1 MNSWQATFDD
11 LGRPLA
17 QTTFVVLDLETS
29 GGSPKSGAG
38 ITEIGAVKI
47 RGGEV
52 LGKFQTFINP
62 GAPIPPFITVLT
74 GITDAMVIAAPKI
87 TEALPTLL
95 EFLGSATET
104 VFVAHNAPFDLGFLK
119 AAATNHGYP
128 WPKFPVLDTAKLA
141 RQVLSKDEVVN
152 CKLGT
157 LASFFNATTSPT
169 HRALDDALATVD
181 VLHGLIARLGNLGI
195 TTLEELQNYSA
206 RITPSQRAKKHLSA
220 NIPNAAGVYIFR
232 GPDGSALYVGTSRN
246 LRSRV
251 RSYFTAAE
259 TRRRMRDMIALTDRI
274 DVIICPTIIEAKV
287 RELRLIQSQK
297 PKFNRRSTKQESAV
311 WVKLTDENFPRLSA
325 VRGVKTL
332 SDDQGWFGPFNGI
345 ADAELA
351 IDAIHEVLP
360 IRQCKPKISMRS
372 IVSAS
377 PCALLDMGK
386 CGAPCI
392 GLQSLE
398 SYSTIT
404 TTAIKFLTI
413 DARAVITAHETR
425 MNELAL
431 AERFEEAAEVR
442 NRLSAFIRG
451 TARAQR
457 ISALTKVSQI
467 VTALKFAD
475 SNKWEF
481 VVIRH
486 GRLVGSALSAPGVS
500 LAQTIE
506 SLTLCAEVVVPEFSV
521 LPASTHEEIE
531 LLLNY
536 LESPGLRLV
545 EVVGQWKLPIFGSG
559 NARASMAD
567 VRKSYE
573 DDNRWLTATQF
584 DNN

>member
-29 GGSPKSGAG
+29 GGSPKAGAG

-52 LGKFQTFINP
+52 IGKFQTFINP
-62 GAPIPPFITVLT
+62 GTPIPPFITVLT

-87 TEALPTLL
+87 TEAFPTLL
-95 EFLGSATET
+95 EFLGSDSET

-119 AAATNHGYP
+119 AAAATHKYP
-128 WPKFPVLDTAKLA
+128 WPKYPVIDTAKLA
-141 RQVLSKDEVVN
+141 RQVLSKDEVIN

-157 LASFFNATTSPT
+157 LAKFFNATVSPT

-181 VLHGLIARLGNLGI
+181 VLHGLIGRLGNLGV
-195 TTLEELQNYSA
+195 TTLEELQNFSA
-206 RITPSQRAKKHLSA
+206 QITPAQRAKKHLSA
-220 NIPNAAGVYIFR
+220 NIPNSAGVYIFR
-232 GPDGSALYVGTSRN
+232 AIDGSALYVGTSRN

-251 RSYFTAAE
+251 RTYFTAAE

-274 DVIICPTIIEAKV
+274 DVIICPTIIEAQI
-287 RELRLIQSQK
+287 RELRLIQDQK
-297 PKFNRRSTKQESAV
+297 PRFNRRSTKQESAI
-311 WVKLTDENFPRLSA
+311 WVKFTDENFPRLSA
-325 VRGVKTL
+325 VRGSHTL
-332 SDDQGWFGPFNGI
+332 RDEDGWFGPFNGGNE
-345 ADAELA
+345 AELA
-351 IDAIHEVLP
+351 IEAIHEVLP
-360 IRQCKPKISMRS
+360 IRQCKPKITNRS
-372 IVSAS
+372 ITSAS

-392 GLQSLE
+392 GAQSVD
-398 SYSTIT
+398 SYFTIT
-404 TTAIKFLTI
+404 STANQYLSTDSSEVI
-413 DARAVITAHETR
+413 DRHESK

-457 ISALTKVSQI
+457 IRALTRVPEI
-467 VTALKFAD
+467 ITALKFAD
-475 SNKWEF
+475 SAKWEF
-481 VVIRH
+481 VIIRY
-486 GRLVGSALSAPGVS
+486 GRLVGSALSKTGVNIS
-500 LAQTIE
+500 QTIE
-506 SLTLCAEVVVPEFSV
+506 SLKLTSEVVIPNDAI
-521 LPASTHEEIE
+521 LPASSHEEVE

-536 LESPGLRLV
+536 LDSPGLRLV
-545 EVVGQWKLPIFGSG
+545 EVTGEWKLPIFGSG
-559 NARASMAD
+559 RARANLAD

-573 DDNRWLTATQF
+573 ADNRWLTATQF

>member
-29 GGSPKSGAG
+29 GGSPKAGAG

-62 GAPIPPFITVLT
+62 GTPIPPFITVLT
-74 GITDAMVIAAPKI
+74 GITDAMVMVAPKI
-87 TEALPTLL
+87 AEAFPTLL
-95 EFLGSATET
+95 EFLGSDADT

-119 AAATNHGYP
+119 AAAANLEYP

-141 RQVLSKDEVVN
+141 RQVLTKDDVIN

-157 LASFFNATTSPT
+157 LAKFFNATTSPT

-206 RITPSQRAKKHLSA
+206 QITPAQRAKKHLCA
-220 NIPNAAGVYIFR
+220 NIPNSAGVYIFR
-232 GPDGSALYVGTSRN
+232 ATDGSALYVGTSRN

-251 RSYFTAAE
+251 KSYFTAAE

-274 DVIICPTIIEAKV
+274 DVIVCPTIIEAKV
-287 RELRLIQSQK
+287 RELRLIQNQK

-311 WVKLTDENFPRLSA
+311 WVKLTDENFPRLSV
-325 VRGVKTL
+325 VRGAKTL
-332 SDDQGWFGPFNGI
+332 SDERGWFGPFHDL
-345 ADAELA
+345 AQAELA
-351 IDAIHEVLP
+351 IDAVHTVLP
-360 IRQCKPKISMRS
+360 IRQCKPKITIRS
-372 IVSAS
+372 TATAS

-392 GLQSLE
+392 GLQSLD

-404 TTAIKFLTI
+404 ARAIEFFKT
-413 DARAVITAHETR
+413 DARAVITTHESL
-425 MNELAL
+425 MSELAL

-442 NRLSAFIRG
+442 NRVSSFIRG

-457 ISALTKVSQI
+457 ISAVTSVTQI
-467 VTALKFAD
+467 VTALKFPD
-475 SNKWEF
+475 SSKWEF
-481 VVIRH
+481 VVIRY
-486 GRLVGSALSAPGVS
+486 GRLVGSALSAPGVP

-506 SLTLCAEVVVPEFSV
+506 SLTLSAEVVVPEESI

-531 LLLNY
+531 ILLNY

-545 EVVGQWKLPIFGSG
+545 EVTGEWKLPIFGS
-559 NARASMAD
+559 AKASASLANI
-567 VRKSYE
+567 RKSYE
-573 DDNRWLTATQF
+573 SDNRWLAATQF

>member
-29 GGSPKSGAG
+29 GGSPKAGAG

-62 GAPIPPFITVLT
+62 GTPIPPFITVLT
-74 GITDAMVIAAPKI
+74 GITDAMVMAAPKI
-87 TEALPTLL
+87 TEAFPTLL
-95 EFLGSATET
+95 EFLGSDADT

-119 AAATNHGYP
+119 AAATNLGYP

-141 RQVLSKDEVVN
+141 RQVLSRDEVIN

-157 LASFFNATTSPT
+157 LAKFFNATTSPN

-195 TTLEELQNYSA
+195 STLEELQNYSA
-206 RITPSQRAKKHLSA
+206 QITPAQRAKKHLSA
-220 NIPNAAGVYIFR
+220 NIPNSAGVYIFR
-232 GPDGSALYVGTSRN
+232 AIDGSALYVGTSRN

-251 RSYFTAAE
+251 KSYFTAAE

-287 RELRLIQSQK
+287 RELRVIQSQK
-297 PKFNRRSTKQESAV
+297 PKFNRRSTNQESAV
-311 WVKLTDENFPRLSA
+311 WVKLTDENFPRLST
-325 VRGVKTL
+325 VRGVKSLT
-332 SDDQGWFGPFNGI
+332 DEHGWFGPFNKL
-345 ADAELA
+345 AVAQLA
-351 IDAIHEVLP
+351 IDAVHDVLP
-360 IRQCKPKISMRS
+360 IRQCKPKITNRS
-372 IVSAS
+372 IQVAS

-392 GLQSLE
+392 GLQNSN
-398 SYSTIT
+398 SYDTIT
-404 TTAIKFLTI
+404 QTALEYLTA
-413 DARAVITAHETR
+413 DARVVITTHETR
-425 MNELAL
+425 MSELAL
-431 AERFEEAAEVR
+431 AERFEEAAEIR

-457 ISALTKVSQI
+457 ISALTKVTQI

-481 VVIRH
+481 IVIRH
-486 GRLVGSALSAPGVS
+486 GRLAGSALSTTGVS
-500 LAQTIE
+500 LTQTIE
-506 SLTLCAEVVVPEFSV
+506 SLTLSAEVVVPETSV

-545 EVVGQWKLPIFGSG
+545 EVDGEWKLPIFGSG
-559 NARASMAD
+559 KARALLAD
-567 VRKSYE
+567 TRKGH
-573 DDNRWLTATQF
+573 DDNNRWLAATQF

>member
-29 GGSPKSGAG
+29 GGSPKAGAG

-52 LGKFQTFINP
+52 IGKFQTFINP
-62 GAPIPPFITVLT
+62 GTPIPPFITVLT

-87 TEALPTLL
+87 TEAFPTLL
-95 EFLGSATET
+95 EFLGSDSET

-119 AAATNHGYP
+119 AAAATHKYP
-128 WPKFPVLDTAKLA
+128 WPKYPVIDTAKLA
-141 RQVLSKDEVVN
+141 RQVLSKDEVIN

-157 LASFFNATTSPT
+157 LAKFFNATVSPT

-181 VLHGLIARLGNLGI
+181 VLHGLIGRLGNLGV

-206 RITPSQRAKKHLSA
+206 QITPAQRAKKHLSA
-220 NIPNAAGVYIFR
+220 NIPNSAGVYIFR
-232 GPDGSALYVGTSRN
+232 AIDGSALYVGTSRN

-251 RSYFTAAE
+251 RTYFTAAE

-274 DVIICPTIIEAKV
+274 DVIICPTIIEAQI
-287 RELRLIQSQK
+287 RELRLIQDQK
-297 PKFNRRSTKQESAV
+297 PRFNRRSTKQESAI
-311 WVKLTDENFPRLSA
+311 WVKFTDENFPRLSA
-325 VRGVKTL
+325 VRGSHTL
-332 SDDQGWFGPFNGI
+332 RDEDGWFGPFNGGNE
-345 ADAELA
+345 AELA
-351 IDAIHEVLP
+351 IEAIHEVLP
-360 IRQCKPKISMRS
+360 IRQCKPKITNRS
-372 IVSAS
+372 ITSAS

-392 GLQSLE
+392 GAQSVD
-398 SYSTIT
+398 SYFTIT
-404 TTAIKFLTI
+404 STANQYLSTDSSEVI
-413 DARAVITAHETR
+413 DRHESK

-431 AERFEEAAEVR
+431 VERFEEAAEVR

-457 ISALTKVSQI
+457 IRALTRVPEI
-467 VTALKFAD
+467 ITALKFAD
-475 SNKWEF
+475 SAKWEF
-481 VVIRH
+481 VIIRY
-486 GRLVGSALSAPGVS
+486 GRLVGSALSKTGVNIS
-500 LAQTIE
+500 QTIE
-506 SLTLCAEVVVPEFSV
+506 SLKLTSEVVIPNDAI
-521 LPASTHEEIE
+521 LPASSHEEVE

-536 LESPGLRLV
+536 LDSPGLRLV
-545 EVVGQWKLPIFGSG
+545 EVTGEWKLPIFGSG
-559 NARASMAD
+559 RARANLAD

-573 DDNRWLTATQF
+573 ADNRWLTATQF

>member
-29 GGSPKSGAG
+29 GGSPKAGAG

-52 LGKFQTFINP
+52 IGKFQTFINP
-62 GAPIPPFITVLT
+62 GTPIPPFITVLT

-87 TEALPTLL
+87 TEAFPTLL
-95 EFLGSATET
+95 EFLGSDSET

-119 AAATNHGYP
+119 AAAATHKYP
-128 WPKFPVLDTAKLA
+128 WPKYPVIDTAKLA
-141 RQVLSKDEVVN
+141 RQVLSKDEVIN

-157 LASFFNATTSPT
+157 LAKFFNATVSPT

-181 VLHGLIARLGNLGI
+181 VLHGLIGRLGNLGV

-206 RITPSQRAKKHLSA
+206 QITPAQRAKKHLSA
-220 NIPNAAGVYIFR
+220 NIPNSAGVYIFR
-232 GPDGSALYVGTSRN
+232 AIDGSALYVGTSRN

-251 RSYFTAAE
+251 RTYFTAAE

-274 DVIICPTIIEAKV
+274 DVIICPTIIEAQI
-287 RELRLIQSQK
+287 RELRLIQDQK
-297 PKFNRRSTKQESAV
+297 PRFNRRSTKQESAI
-311 WVKLTDENFPRLSA
+311 WVKFTDENFPRLSA
-325 VRGVKTL
+325 VRGSHTL
-332 SDDQGWFGPFNGI
+332 RDEDGWFGPFNGGNE
-345 ADAELA
+345 AELA
-351 IDAIHEVLP
+351 IEAIHEVLP
-360 IRQCKPKISMRS
+360 IRQCKPKITNRS
-372 IVSAS
+372 ITSAS

-392 GLQSLE
+392 GAQSVD
-398 SYSTIT
+398 SYFTIT
-404 TTAIKFLTI
+404 STANQYLSTDSSEVI
-413 DARAVITAHETR
+413 DRHESK

-457 ISALTKVSQI
+457 IRALTRVPEI
-467 VTALKFAD
+467 ITALKFAD
-475 SNKWEF
+475 SAKWEF
-481 VVIRH
+481 VIIRY
-486 GRLVGSALSAPGVS
+486 GRLVGSALSKTGVNIS
-500 LAQTIE
+500 QTIE
-506 SLTLCAEVVVPEFSV
+506 SLKLTSEVVIPNDAI
-521 LPASTHEEIE
+521 LPASSHEEVE

-536 LESPGLRLV
+536 LDSPGLRLV
-545 EVVGQWKLPIFGSG
+545 EVTGEWKLPIFGSG
-559 NARASMAD
+559 RARANLAD

-573 DDNRWLTATQF
+573 ADNRWLTATQF

>member
-1 MNSWQATFDD
+1 MNSWQATFED

-29 GGSPKSGAG
+29 GGSPKAGAG

-47 RGGEV
+47 RGGEII
-52 LGKFQTFINP
+52 GTFQTFTNP

-87 TEALPTLL
+87 PEAFPTLL
-95 EFLGSATET
+95 EFLGSDADT

-119 AAATNHGYP
+119 AAAATHNYL
-128 WPKFPVLDTAKLA
+128 WPKFPVLDTARLA

-157 LASFFNATTSPT
+157 LAKFFNATTPPT

-181 VLHGLIARLGNLGI
+181 VLHGLIARLGNIGI

-206 RITPSQRAKKHLSA
+206 QITPAQRAKKHLAA

-232 GPDGSALYVGTSRN
+232 GADGAALYVGTSRN

-251 RSYFTAAE
+251 KSYFTAAE
-259 TRRRMRDMIALTDRI
+259 NRRRMRDMIALTDRI
-274 DVIICPTIIEAKV
+274 DVIVCPTIMEAKV
-287 RELRLIQSQK
+287 RELRLIQGQK
-297 PKFNRRSTKQESAV
+297 PRFNRRSTKQESAV
-311 WVKLTDENFPRLSA
+311 WVKLTDENFPRLSV

-332 SDDQGWFGPFNGI
+332 NDEQGWFGPFNGLS
-345 ADAELA
+345 DAELA
-351 IDAIHEVLP
+351 IDAVHEVLP
-360 IRQCKPKISMRS
+360 IRQCKPKISNRT
-372 IVSAS
+372 IALAS

-392 GLQSLE
+392 GLQSVD
-398 SYSTIT
+398 SYFTLT
-404 TTAIKFLTI
+404 TTAITYFTT
-413 DARAVITAHETR
+413 DARPVIATHQNR
-425 MNELAL
+425 MKELAL
-431 AERFEEAAEVR
+431 DERFEEAAEVR
-442 NRLSAFIRG
+442 NRLSSFIRG
-451 TARAQR
+451 SARAQR
-457 ISALTKVSQI
+457 ISALTRVPQI
-467 VTALKFAD
+467 VTALKFPD

-481 VVIRH
+481 TVIRY
-486 GRLVGSALSAPGVS
+486 GRLVGSALSSTGVS

-506 SLTLCAEVVVPEFSV
+506 SLTLSSEVVIPLDSI

-536 LESPGLRLV
+536 LETPGLRLV
-545 EVVGQWKLPIFGSG
+545 EVIGEWKLPIFGSA
-559 NARASMAD
+559 NARSVLAD
-567 VRKSYE
+567 TRKSY
-573 DDNRWLTATQF
+573 DADNRWLAATQF
-584 DNN
+584 DSN

>member
-29 GGSPKSGAG
+29 GGSPKLGAG

-52 LGKFQTFINP
+52 LGTFQTFINP
-62 GAPIPPFITVLT
+62 GTPIPPFITVLT

-87 TEALPTLL
+87 TETFPTLL
-95 EFLGSATET
+95 EFLGSDAET

-119 AAATNHGYP
+119 AAATTHGYL

-141 RQVLSKDEVVN
+141 RQVLAKDEVLN

-157 LASFFNATTSPT
+157 LAKFFSATTSPT

-206 RITPSQRAKKHLSA
+206 QITPAQRAKKHLSA
-220 NIPNAAGVYIFR
+220 NIPNSAGVYIFR
-232 GPDGSALYVGTSRN
+232 ATDGSALYVGTSRN

-274 DVIICPTIIEAKV
+274 DVIVCPTIIEAKV

-325 VRGVKTL
+325 VRGAKTL
-332 SDDQGWFGPFNGI
+332 SDERGWFGPFHDL
-345 ADAELA
+345 AQAELA
-351 IDAIHEVLP
+351 IDAVHTVLP
-360 IRQCKPKISMRS
+360 IRQCKPKISNRS
-372 IVSAS
+372 IATAS

-392 GLQSLE
+392 GLQSLD
-398 SYSTIT
+398 SYSAITARAIEFFNSDARTVIT
-404 TTAIKFLTI
+404 THENLMSEH
-413 DARAVITAHETR
+413 AV
-425 MNELAL
+425 

-442 NRLSAFIRG
+442 NRLSSYIRG

-457 ISALTKVSQI
+457 ITAITRVSQI
-467 VTALKFAD
+467 VTALKFLD

-481 VVIRH
+481 VVIRY
-486 GRLVGSALSAPGVS
+486 GRLVASALSAPGVA

-506 SLTLCAEVVVPEFSV
+506 SLTLSAEVVVPEESV

-531 LLLNY
+531 ILLNY

-545 EVVGQWKLPIFGSG
+545 EVIGEWKLPIYGSA
-559 NARASMAD
+559 NARASLAD
-567 VRKSYE
+567 LRKSYE
-573 DDNRWLTATQF
+573 SDNRWLAATQF
-584 DNN
+584 DSN

>member
-29 GGSPKSGAG
+29 GGSPKTGAG

-52 LGKFQTFINP
+52 IGTFQTFINP
-62 GAPIPPFITVLT
+62 GTPIPPFITVLT

-87 TEALPTLL
+87 TEAFPTLL
-95 EFLGSATET
+95 EFLGSDAET

-119 AAATNHGYP
+119 AAAANHNYP
-128 WPKFPVLDTAKLA
+128 WPKFPILDTARLA
-141 RQVLSKDEVVN
+141 RQVLSKDEVLN

-157 LASFFNATTSPT
+157 LAKFFNATTSPT

-181 VLHGLIARLGNLGI
+181 VLHGMIARLGNLGI

-206 RITPSQRAKKHLSA
+206 QVTPAQRAKKQLAA
-220 NIPNAAGVYIFR
+220 NIPSAVGVYIFR
-232 GPDGSALYVGTSRN
+232 ASDGTALYVGTSRN

-251 RSYFTAAE
+251 RSYFTASE
-259 TRRRMRDMIALTDRI
+259 TRRRVRDMIALTDRI
-274 DVIICPTIIEAKV
+274 DVIVCPTIIEAKV

-297 PKFNRRSTKQESAV
+297 PKFNRRSTKQESAI
-311 WVKLTDENFPRLSA
+311 WVKLTNENFPRLSA

-332 SDDQGWFGPFNGI
+332 NDEQGWFGPFHGLAN
-345 ADAELA
+345 AELA
-351 IDAIHEVLP
+351 IEAVHEVLP
-360 IRQCKPKISMRS
+360 IRQCKPKISNRS
-372 IVSAS
+372 IGTAS

-392 GLQSLE
+392 GLQTVD
-398 SYSTIT
+398 SYFTLT
-404 TTAIKFLTI
+404 TTAIQYFTT
-413 DARAVITAHETR
+413 DARPVIAVHEKR
-425 MNELAL
+425 MQELAL
-431 AERFEEAAEVR
+431 SERFEEAAEVR
-442 NRLSAFIRG
+442 NRMSAFIRG

-457 ISALTKVSQI
+457 ISALTRVPQI
-467 VTALKFAD
+467 VTAIKFSD

-481 VVIRH
+481 VAIRY
-486 GRLVGSALSAPGVS
+486 GRLAGSALSNPGVS

-506 SLTLCAEVVVPEFSV
+506 SLTLSAEVVTPAESV
-521 LPASTHEEIE
+521 LPASTHEEVE

-545 EVVGQWKLPIFGSG
+545 EVIGEWHLPIFGSG
-559 NARASMAD
+559 KSRATLAD
-567 VRKSYE
+567 VRRSYE
-573 DDNRWLTATQF
+573 LDNSWLTATQF
-584 DNN
+584 DNS

>member
-29 GGSPKSGAG
+29 GGSPKVGAG

-52 LGKFQTFINP
+52 IGKFQTFINP
-62 GAPIPPFITVLT
+62 GTPIPPFITVLT

-87 TEALPTLL
+87 TEVLPALL
-95 EFLGSATET
+95 EFLGSDSET

-119 AAATNHGYP
+119 AAAATHKYP
-128 WPKFPVLDTAKLA
+128 WPKFPVIDTAKLA
-141 RQVLSKDEVVN
+141 RQVLSKDEVIN

-157 LASFFNATTSPT
+157 LAKFFNATVPPT

-181 VLHGLIARLGNLGI
+181 VLHGLIGRLGNLGV
-195 TTLEELQNYSA
+195 TTLEELQNFSA
-206 RITPSQRAKKHLSA
+206 QITPAQRAKKHLSA
-220 NIPNAAGVYIFR
+220 NIPNSAGVYIFR
-232 GPDGSALYVGTSRN
+232 AIDGSALYVGTSRN

-251 RSYFTAAE
+251 RTYFTAAE

-274 DVIICPTIIEAKV
+274 DVIICPTIIEAQI
-287 RELRLIQSQK
+287 RELRLIQDQK
-297 PKFNRRSTKQESAV
+297 PRFNRRSTKQESAI
-311 WVKLTDENFPRLSA
+311 WVKFTDENFPRLSA
-325 VRGVKTL
+325 VRGSNTL
-332 SDDQGWFGPFNGI
+332 RDEDGWFGPFNGGN
-345 ADAELA
+345 DAELA
-351 IDAIHEVLP
+351 IEAIHEVLP
-360 IRQCKPKISMRS
+360 IRQCKPKITSRS
-372 IVSAS
+372 IASAS
-377 PCALLDMGK
+377 PCALLDMDK

-392 GLQSLE
+392 GAQSVD
-398 SYSTIT
+398 SYFTIT
-404 TTAIKFLTI
+404 STANQYLSADSREVI
-413 DARAVITAHETR
+413 DKHESK

-457 ISALTKVSQI
+457 IRALTRVPEI
-467 VTALKFAD
+467 ITALKFAD
-475 SNKWEF
+475 SAKWEF
-481 VVIRH
+481 VTIRY
-486 GRLVGSALSAPGVS
+486 GRLAGSALSKPEVNIS
-500 LAQTIE
+500 QTIE
-506 SLTLCAEVVVPEFSV
+506 SLKLTSEVVIPSDAI
-521 LPASTHEEIE
+521 LPASSHEEVE

-536 LESPGLRLV
+536 LDSPGLRLV
-545 EVVGQWKLPIFGSG
+545 EVTGEWKLPIFGSG
-559 NARASMAD
+559 RARANLAD

-573 DDNRWLTATQF
+573 ADNRWLTATQF

>member
-1 MNSWQATFDD
+1 MNSWQATFED

-17 QTTFVVLDLETS
+17 QTTFVVIDLETS
-29 GGSPKSGAG
+29 GGSPKLGAG

-52 LGKFQTFINP
+52 LGTFQTFINP
-62 GAPIPPFITVLT
+62 GTAIPPFITVLT
-74 GITDAMVIAAPKI
+74 GITDAMVFAAPKI
-87 TEALPTLL
+87 TEAFPTLL
-95 EFLGSATET
+95 EFLGSDAET

-119 AAATNHGYP
+119 AAAAAHNYP

-141 RQVLSKDEVVN
+141 RQVLRKDEVLN

-157 LASFFNATTSPT
+157 LAKFFNATTSPT

-195 TTLEELQNYSA
+195 STLEELQNYSA
-206 RITPSQRAKKHLSA
+206 QVTPAQQAKKHLAA
-220 NIPNAAGVYIFR
+220 NIPNSAGVYIFR
-232 GPDGSALYVGTSRN
+232 GSDGSALYVGTSRN

-251 RSYFTAAE
+251 KSYFTAAE

-274 DVIICPTIIEAKV
+274 DVIVCPTIIEAKV

-297 PKFNRRSTKQESAV
+297 PKFNRKSTKQESAV

-332 SDDQGWFGPFNGI
+332 NDDHGWFGPFNGLV
-345 ADAELA
+345 DAEQA

-360 IRQCKPKISMRS
+360 IRQCKPKISNRS
-372 IVSAS
+372 ISLAS

-392 GLQSLE
+392 GLQSSD
-398 SYSTIT
+398 SYFTLT
-404 TTAIKFLTI
+404 TTAIQYLTT
-413 DARAVITAHETR
+413 DARPVIATHQKR

-442 NRLSAFIRG
+442 NRLSSFIRG

-457 ISALTKVSQI
+457 ISALTRVPQI
-467 VTALKFAD
+467 VTALKFTD

-481 VVIRH
+481 LVIRY
-486 GRLVGSALSAPGVS
+486 GRLVGSALSVTGIS

-506 SLTLCAEVVVPEFSV
+506 SLTLSSEVVTPADSV
-521 LPASTHEEIE
+521 LPASTYEEVE

-536 LESPGLRLV
+536 LDTPGLRLV
-545 EVVGQWKLPIFGSG
+545 EVIGEWKLPIFGSA
-559 NARASMAD
+559 NARSALAD
-567 VRKSYE
+567 TRKSY
-573 DDNRWLTATQF
+573 DADNRWLAATQF

>member
-1 MNSWQATFDD
+1 MNSWQATFED

-62 GAPIPPFITVLT
+62 GTPIPPFITVLT

-119 AAATNHGYP
+119 AAAANHGYP

-141 RQVLSKDEVVN
+141 RQVLTKDEVLN

-157 LASFFNATTSPT
+157 LARFFSATTSPT

-181 VLHGLIARLGNLGI
+181 VLHGLIARLGNLNI
-195 TTLEELQNYSA
+195 TTLEELQNYSSQV
-206 RITPSQRAKKHLSA
+206 TPAQRAKKHLSA

-232 GPDGSALYVGTSRN
+232 ATDGSALYVGTSRN

-311 WVKLTDENFPRLSA
+311 WVKLTDENFPRLCA

-332 SDDQGWFGPFNGI
+332 SDEQGWFGPFNGI

-351 IDAIHEVLP
+351 IDAVHEVLP
-360 IRQCKPKISMRS
+360 IRQCKPKISNRS

-377 PCALLDMGK
+377 PCALLEMGK

-392 GLQSLE
+392 GLQSFD
-398 SYSTIT
+398 SYLAIT
-404 TTAIKFLTI
+404 TTAIDFLKA
-413 DARAVITAHETR
+413 DARTVVATHESR

-442 NRLSAFIRG
+442 NRLSSFIRG
-451 TARAQR
+451 TSRAQR
-457 ISALTKVSQI
+457 ISAITKVPQV
-467 VTALKFAD
+467 VTALKLAD

-481 VVIRH
+481 VVIRF
-486 GRLVGSALSAPGVS
+486 GRLVGSALSTLGVS

-506 SLTLCAEVVVPEFSV
+506 SLTLSAEVVVPENSV

-545 EVVGQWKLPIFGSG
+545 EVVGEWKLPIFGSG
-559 NARASMAD
+559 NARASLAD

-573 DDNRWLTATQF
+573 ADNLWLTATQF

>member
-29 GGSPKSGAG
+29 GGSPKAGAG

-52 LGKFQTFINP
+52 IGKFQTFINP
-62 GAPIPPFITVLT
+62 GTPIPPFITVLT

-87 TEALPTLL
+87 TEAFPTLL
-95 EFLGSATET
+95 EFLGSDSET
-104 VFVAHNAPFDLGFLK
+104 VFVAHNAPFDLGFLRA
-119 AAATNHGYP
+119 AAATHKYP
-128 WPKFPVLDTAKLA
+128 WPKYPVIDTAKLA
-141 RQVLSKDEVVN
+141 RQVLSKDEVIN

-157 LASFFNATTSPT
+157 LAKFFNATVSPT

-181 VLHGLIARLGNLGI
+181 VLHGLIGRLGNLGV
-195 TTLEELQNYSA
+195 TTLEELQNFSA
-206 RITPSQRAKKHLSA
+206 QITPAQRAKKHLSA
-220 NIPNAAGVYIFR
+220 NIPNSAGVYIFR
-232 GPDGSALYVGTSRN
+232 AIDGSALYVGTSRN

-251 RSYFTAAE
+251 RTYFTAAE

-274 DVIICPTIIEAKV
+274 DVIICPTIIEAQI
-287 RELRLIQSQK
+287 RELRLIQDQK
-297 PKFNRRSTKQESAV
+297 PRFNRRSTKQESAI
-311 WVKLTDENFPRLSA
+311 WVKFTDENFPRLSA
-325 VRGVKTL
+325 VRGSHTL
-332 SDDQGWFGPFNGI
+332 RDEDGWFGPFNGGNE
-345 ADAELA
+345 AELA
-351 IDAIHEVLP
+351 IEAIHEVLP
-360 IRQCKPKISMRS
+360 IRQCKPKITNRS
-372 IVSAS
+372 ITSAS

-392 GLQSLE
+392 GAQSVD
-398 SYSTIT
+398 SYFTIT
-404 TTAIKFLTI
+404 STANQYLSTDSSEVI
-413 DARAVITAHETR
+413 DRHESK

-457 ISALTKVSQI
+457 IRALTRVPEI
-467 VTALKFAD
+467 ITALKFAD
-475 SNKWEF
+475 SAKWEF
-481 VVIRH
+481 VIIRY
-486 GRLVGSALSAPGVS
+486 GRLVGSALSKTGINIS
-500 LAQTIE
+500 QTIE
-506 SLTLCAEVVVPEFSV
+506 SLKLTSEVVIPNDAI
-521 LPASTHEEIE
+521 LPASSHEEVE

-536 LESPGLRLV
+536 LDSPGLRLV
-545 EVVGQWKLPIFGSG
+545 EVTGEWKLPIFGSG
-559 NARASMAD
+559 RARANLAD

-573 DDNRWLTATQF
+573 ADNRWLTATQF

>member
-29 GGSPKSGAG
+29 GGSPKAGAG

-52 LGKFQTFINP
+52 IGKFQTFINP
-62 GAPIPPFITVLT
+62 GTPIPPFITVLT

-87 TEALPTLL
+87 TEAFPTLL
-95 EFLGSATET
+95 EFLGSDSET

-119 AAATNHGYP
+119 AAAATHKYP
-128 WPKFPVLDTAKLA
+128 WPKYPVIDTAKLA
-141 RQVLSKDEVVN
+141 RQILSKDEVIN

-157 LASFFNATTSPT
+157 LAKFFNATVSPT

-181 VLHGLIARLGNLGI
+181 VLHGLIGRLGNLGV
-195 TTLEELQNYSA
+195 TTLEELQNFSA
-206 RITPSQRAKKHLSA
+206 QITPAQRAKKHLSA
-220 NIPNAAGVYIFR
+220 NIPNSAGVYIFR
-232 GPDGSALYVGTSRN
+232 AIDGSALYVGTSRN

-251 RSYFTAAE
+251 RTYFTAAE

-274 DVIICPTIIEAKV
+274 DVIICPTIIEAQI
-287 RELRLIQSQK
+287 RELRLIQDQK
-297 PKFNRRSTKQESAV
+297 PRFNRRSTKQESAI
-311 WVKLTDENFPRLSA
+311 WVKFTDENFPRLSA
-325 VRGVKTL
+325 VRGSHTL
-332 SDDQGWFGPFNGI
+332 RDEDGWFGPFNGGNE
-345 ADAELA
+345 AELA
-351 IDAIHEVLP
+351 IEAIHEVLP
-360 IRQCKPKISMRS
+360 IRQCKPKITNRS
-372 IVSAS
+372 ITSAS

-392 GLQSLE
+392 GAQSVD
-398 SYSTIT
+398 SYFTIT
-404 TTAIKFLTI
+404 STANQYLSTDSSEVI
-413 DARAVITAHETR
+413 DRHESK

-457 ISALTKVSQI
+457 IRALTRVPEI
-467 VTALKFAD
+467 ITALKFAD
-475 SNKWEF
+475 SAKWEF
-481 VVIRH
+481 VIIRY
-486 GRLVGSALSAPGVS
+486 GRLVGSALSKTGVNIS
-500 LAQTIE
+500 QTIE
-506 SLTLCAEVVVPEFSV
+506 SLKLTSEVVIPNDAI
-521 LPASTHEEIE
+521 LPASSHEEVE

-536 LESPGLRLV
+536 LDSPGLRLV
-545 EVVGQWKLPIFGSG
+545 EVTGEWKLPIFGSG
-559 NARASMAD
+559 RARANLAD

-573 DDNRWLTATQF
+573 ADNRWLTATQF

>member
-29 GGSPKSGAG
+29 GGSPKAGAG

-52 LGKFQTFINP
+52 IGKFQTFINP
-62 GAPIPPFITVLT
+62 GTPIPPFITVLT

-87 TEALPTLL
+87 TEAFPTLL
-95 EFLGSATET
+95 EFLGSDSET

-119 AAATNHGYP
+119 AAAATHKYP
-128 WPKFPVLDTAKLA
+128 WPKYPVIDTAKLA
-141 RQVLSKDEVVN
+141 RQVLSKDEVIN

-157 LASFFNATTSPT
+157 LAKFFNATVSPT

-181 VLHGLIARLGNLGI
+181 VLHGLIGRLGNLGV
-195 TTLEELQNYSA
+195 TTLEELQNFSA
-206 RITPSQRAKKHLSA
+206 QITPAQRAKKHLSA
-220 NIPNAAGVYIFR
+220 NIPNSAGVYIFR
-232 GPDGSALYVGTSRN
+232 AIDGSALYVGTSRN

-251 RSYFTAAE
+251 RTYFTAAE

-274 DVIICPTIIEAKV
+274 DVIICPTIIEAQI
-287 RELRLIQSQK
+287 RELRLIQDQK
-297 PKFNRRSTKQESAV
+297 PRFNRRSTKQESAI
-311 WVKLTDENFPRLSA
+311 WVKFTDENFPRLSA
-325 VRGVKTL
+325 VRGSHTL
-332 SDDQGWFGPFNGI
+332 RDEDGWFGPFNGGNE
-345 ADAELA
+345 AELA
-351 IDAIHEVLP
+351 IEAIHEVLP
-360 IRQCKPKISMRS
+360 IRQCKPKITNRS
-372 IVSAS
+372 ITSAS

-392 GLQSLE
+392 GAQSVD
-398 SYSTIT
+398 SYFTIT
-404 TTAIKFLTI
+404 STANQYLSTDSSEVI
-413 DARAVITAHETR
+413 DRHESK

-431 AERFEEAAEVR
+431 VERFEEAAEVR

-457 ISALTKVSQI
+457 IRALTRVPEI
-467 VTALKFAD
+467 ITALKFAD
-475 SNKWEF
+475 SAKWEF
-481 VVIRH
+481 VIIRY
-486 GRLVGSALSAPGVS
+486 GRLVGSALSKTGINIS
-500 LAQTIE
+500 QTIE
-506 SLTLCAEVVVPEFSV
+506 SLKLTSEVVIPNDAI
-521 LPASTHEEIE
+521 LPASSHEEVE

-536 LESPGLRLV
+536 LDSPGLRLV
-545 EVVGQWKLPIFGSG
+545 EVTGEWKLPIFGSG
-559 NARASMAD
+559 RARANLAD

-573 DDNRWLTATQF
+573 ADNRWLTATQF

>member
-29 GGSPKSGAG
+29 GGSPKAGAG

-52 LGKFQTFINP
+52 IGKFQTFINP
-62 GAPIPPFITVLT
+62 GTPIPPFITVLT

-87 TEALPTLL
+87 TEAFPTLL
-95 EFLGSATET
+95 EFLGSDSET
-104 VFVAHNAPFDLGFLK
+104 VFVAHNAPFDLGFLRA
-119 AAATNHGYP
+119 AAATHKYP
-128 WPKFPVLDTAKLA
+128 WPKYPVIDTAKLA
-141 RQVLSKDEVVN
+141 RQVLSKDEVIN

-157 LASFFNATTSPT
+157 LAKFFNATVSPT

-181 VLHGLIARLGNLGI
+181 VLHGLIGRLGNLGV

-206 RITPSQRAKKHLSA
+206 QITPAQRAKKHLSA
-220 NIPNAAGVYIFR
+220 NIPNSAGVYIFR
-232 GPDGSALYVGTSRN
+232 AIDGSALYVGTSRN

-251 RSYFTAAE
+251 RTYFTAAE

-274 DVIICPTIIEAKV
+274 DVIICPTIIEAQI
-287 RELRLIQSQK
+287 RELRLIQDQK
-297 PKFNRRSTKQESAV
+297 PRFNRRSTKQESAI
-311 WVKLTDENFPRLSA
+311 WVKFTDENFPRLSA
-325 VRGVKTL
+325 VRGSHTL
-332 SDDQGWFGPFNGI
+332 RDEDGWFGPFNGGNE
-345 ADAELA
+345 AELA
-351 IDAIHEVLP
+351 IEAIHEVLP
-360 IRQCKPKISMRS
+360 IRQCKPKITNRS
-372 IVSAS
+372 ITSAS

-392 GLQSLE
+392 GAQSVD
-398 SYSTIT
+398 SYFTIT
-404 TTAIKFLTI
+404 STANQYLSTDSSEVI
-413 DARAVITAHETR
+413 DRHESK

-457 ISALTKVSQI
+457 IRALTRVPEI
-467 VTALKFAD
+467 ITALKFAD
-475 SNKWEF
+475 SAKWEF
-481 VVIRH
+481 VIIRY
-486 GRLVGSALSAPGVS
+486 GRLVGSALSKTGINIS
-500 LAQTIE
+500 QTIE
-506 SLTLCAEVVVPEFSV
+506 SLKLTSEVVIPNDAI
-521 LPASTHEEIE
+521 LPASSHEEVE

-536 LESPGLRLV
+536 LDSPGLRLV
-545 EVVGQWKLPIFGSG
+545 EVTGEWKLPIFGSG
-559 NARASMAD
+559 RARANLAD

-573 DDNRWLTATQF
+573 ADNRWLTATQF

>member
-29 GGSPKSGAG
+29 GGSPKAGAG

-52 LGKFQTFINP
+52 IGKFQTFINP
-62 GAPIPPFITVLT
+62 GTPIPPFITVLT

-87 TEALPTLL
+87 TEAFPTLL
-95 EFLGSATET
+95 EFLGSDSET

-119 AAATNHGYP
+119 AAAATHKYP
-128 WPKFPVLDTAKLA
+128 WPKYPVIDTAKLA
-141 RQVLSKDEVVN
+141 RQILSKDEVIN

-157 LASFFNATTSPT
+157 LAKFFNATVSPT

-181 VLHGLIARLGNLGI
+181 VLHGLIGRLGNLGV

-206 RITPSQRAKKHLSA
+206 QITPAQRAKKHLSA
-220 NIPNAAGVYIFR
+220 NIPNSAGVYIFR
-232 GPDGSALYVGTSRN
+232 AIDGSALYVGTSRN

-251 RSYFTAAE
+251 RTYFTAAE

-274 DVIICPTIIEAKV
+274 DVIICPTIIEAQI
-287 RELRLIQSQK
+287 RELRLIQDQK
-297 PKFNRRSTKQESAV
+297 PRFNRRSTKQESAI
-311 WVKLTDENFPRLSA
+311 WVKFTDENFPRLSA
-325 VRGVKTL
+325 VRGSHTL
-332 SDDQGWFGPFNGI
+332 RDEDGWFGPFNGGNE
-345 ADAELA
+345 AELA
-351 IDAIHEVLP
+351 IEAIHEVLP
-360 IRQCKPKISMRS
+360 IRQCKPKITNRS
-372 IVSAS
+372 ITSAS

-392 GLQSLE
+392 GAQSVD
-398 SYSTIT
+398 SYFTIT
-404 TTAIKFLTI
+404 STANQYLSTDSSEVI
-413 DARAVITAHETR
+413 DRHESK

-457 ISALTKVSQI
+457 IRALTRVPEI
-467 VTALKFAD
+467 ITALKFAD
-475 SNKWEF
+475 SAKWEF
-481 VVIRH
+481 VIIRY
-486 GRLVGSALSAPGVS
+486 GRLVGSALSKTGVNIS
-500 LAQTIE
+500 QTIE
-506 SLTLCAEVVVPEFSV
+506 SLKLTSEVVIPNDAI
-521 LPASTHEEIE
+521 LPASSHEEVE

-536 LESPGLRLV
+536 LDSPGLRLV
-545 EVVGQWKLPIFGSG
+545 EVTGEWKLPIFGSG
-559 NARASMAD
+559 RARANLAD

-573 DDNRWLTATQF
+573 ADNRWLTATQF

>member
-1 MNSWQATFDD
+1 MNPWQANFDD

-29 GGSPKSGAG
+29 GGSPKTGAG

-47 RGGEV
+47 RGGEIV
-52 LGKFQTFINP
+52 GTFQSFINP
-62 GAPIPPFITVLT
+62 GTPIPPFITVLT

-87 TEALPTLL
+87 TEAFPTLL
-95 EFLGSATET
+95 EFLGSDAET

-119 AAATNHGYP
+119 AAAANHNYP
-128 WPKFPVLDTAKLA
+128 WPKFPVLDTARLA
-141 RQVLSKDEVVN
+141 RQVLSKDEVLN

-157 LASFFNATTSPT
+157 LAKFFNATTSPT

-195 TTLEELQNYSA
+195 TTLEELQNYTSQV
-206 RITPSQRAKKHLSA
+206 TPAQRAKKQLAA
-220 NIPNAAGVYIFR
+220 NIPNAVGVYIFR
-232 GPDGSALYVGTSRN
+232 GSDGSALYVGTSRN

-251 RSYFTAAE
+251 RTYFTASE

-274 DVIICPTIIEAKV
+274 DVVVCPTIIEAKV

-297 PKFNRRSTKQESAV
+297 PKFNRRSTKQESAF
-311 WVKLTDENFPRLSA
+311 WVKLTAENFPRLSA

-332 SDDQGWFGPFNGI
+332 SDEQGWFGPYHGLAN
-345 ADAELA
+345 AELA
-351 IDAIHEVLP
+351 IEAVHEVLP
-360 IRQCKPKISMRS
+360 IRQCKPKISNRS
-372 IVSAS
+372 IATAS

-392 GLQSLE
+392 GLQSVD
-398 SYSTIT
+398 SYFTIT
-404 TTAIKFLTI
+404 TSAIQYFTT
-413 DARAVITAHETR
+413 DARPVIAAHEGR

-431 AERFEEAAEVR
+431 SERFEEAAEVR
-442 NRLSAFIRG
+442 NRMSAFIRG

-457 ISALTKVSQI
+457 ISAIVRVPQI
-467 VTALKFAD
+467 VTALKFPD

-481 VVIRH
+481 VAIRY
-486 GRLVGSALSAPGVS
+486 GRLAGSALSTVGVS

-506 SLTLCAEVVVPEFSV
+506 SLTLSAEVVVPEDSI

-531 LLLNY
+531 ILLNY
-536 LESPGLRLV
+536 LECPGLRLV
-545 EVVGQWKLPIFGSG
+545 EVIGEWHLPIFGSG
-559 NARASMAD
+559 NARATLAD
-567 VRKSYE
+567 VRKNYE
-573 DDNRWLTATQF
+573 LDNSWLTATQF
-584 DNN
+584 DNS

>member
-29 GGSPKSGAG
+29 GGSPKLGAG

-52 LGKFQTFINP
+52 LGTFQTFINP
-62 GAPIPPFITVLT
+62 GTPIPPFITVLT

-87 TEALPTLL
+87 AEAFPTLL
-95 EFLGSATET
+95 EFLGSESET

-119 AAATNHGYP
+119 AAALAHGYP

-141 RQVLSKDEVVN
+141 RQVLTKDEVLN

-157 LASFFNATTSPT
+157 LAKFFSATTSPT
-169 HRALDDALATVD
+169 HRALDDAAATVD
-181 VLHGLIARLGNLGI
+181 VLHGLISRLGNLGI

-206 RITPSQRAKKHLSA
+206 QITPAQRAKKHLSA
-220 NIPNAAGVYIFR
+220 NIPNSAGVYIFR
-232 GPDGSALYVGTSRN
+232 ASDGSALYVGTSRN

-274 DVIICPTIIEAKV
+274 DVVVCPTIIEAKV

-311 WVKLTDENFPRLSA
+311 WVKLTDENFPRLMA
-325 VRGVKTL
+325 VRGAKTL
-332 SDDQGWFGPFNGI
+332 SDERGWFGPFHDL
-345 ADAELA
+345 AQAVLA
-351 IDAIHEVLP
+351 IDAVHTVLP
-360 IRQCKPKISMRS
+360 IRQCKPKITNRS
-372 IVSAS
+372 ITTAS
-377 PCALLDMGK
+377 SCALLDMGK

-392 GLQSLE
+392 GLQDSK
-398 SYSTIT
+398 SYLTIT
-404 TTAIKFLTI
+404 TKALEFFAA
-413 DARAVITAHETR
+413 DASTVITTHENL
-425 MNELAL
+425 MSQLAY
-431 AERFEEAAEVR
+431 AERFEDATEVR

-457 ISALTKVSQI
+457 ISALTKVPQI
-467 VTALKFAD
+467 ITALKFLD
-475 SNKWEF
+475 SNRWEF
-481 VVIRH
+481 VVIRY
-486 GRLVGSALSAPGVS
+486 GRLAGSALSAPGVA

-506 SLTLCAEVVVPEFSV
+506 SLTLTAEVVNPDESI

-531 LLLNY
+531 ILLSY
-536 LESPGLRLV
+536 LDSPGLRLV
-545 EVVGQWKLPIFGSG
+545 EVVGEWKLPTFGSAK
-559 NARASMAD
+559 ARAALAD
-567 VRKSYE
+567 LRKSYE
-573 DDNRWLTATQF
+573 SDNRWLAATQF

>member
-29 GGSPKSGAG
+29 GGSPKAGAG

-62 GAPIPPFITVLT
+62 GTPIPPFITVLT
-74 GITDAMVIAAPKI
+74 GITDAMVMAAPKI
-87 TEALPTLL
+87 TEAFPTLL
-95 EFLGSATET
+95 EFLGSDADT

-119 AAATNHGYP
+119 AAATNLGYP

-141 RQVLSKDEVVN
+141 RQVLSRDEVIN

-157 LASFFNATTSPT
+157 LAKFFNATTSPN

-195 TTLEELQNYSA
+195 STLEELQNYSA
-206 RITPSQRAKKHLSA
+206 QITPAQRAKKHLSA
-220 NIPNAAGVYIFR
+220 NIPNSAGVYIFR
-232 GPDGSALYVGTSRN
+232 AIDGSALYVGTSRN

-251 RSYFTAAE
+251 KSYFTAAE

-287 RELRLIQSQK
+287 RELRVIQSQK
-297 PKFNRRSTKQESAV
+297 PKFNRRSTDQESAV
-311 WVKLTDENFPRLSA
+311 WVKLTDENFPRLST
-325 VRGVKTL
+325 VRGVKSLT
-332 SDDQGWFGPFNGI
+332 DEHGWFGPFNKL
-345 ADAELA
+345 AVAQLA
-351 IDAIHEVLP
+351 IDAVHDVLP
-360 IRQCKPKISMRS
+360 IRQCKPKITNRS
-372 IVSAS
+372 IQVAS

-392 GLQSLE
+392 GLQNSN
-398 SYSTIT
+398 SYDTIT
-404 TTAIKFLTI
+404 KTALEYLTA
-413 DARAVITAHETR
+413 DARVVITTHETR
-425 MNELAL
+425 MSELAL
-431 AERFEEAAEVR
+431 AERFEEAAEIR

-457 ISALTKVSQI
+457 ISALTKVTQI

-481 VVIRH
+481 IVIRH
-486 GRLVGSALSAPGVS
+486 GRLAGSALSTTGVS
-500 LAQTIE
+500 LTQTIE
-506 SLTLCAEVVVPEFSV
+506 SLTLSAEVVVPETSV

-545 EVVGQWKLPIFGSG
+545 EVDGEWKLPIFGSG
-559 NARASMAD
+559 KARALLAD
-567 VRKSYE
+567 TRKGH
-573 DDNRWLTATQF
+573 DDNNRWLAATQF

>member
-29 GGSPKSGAG
+29 GGSPKNGAG

-52 LGKFQTFINP
+52 IGKFQTFINP
-62 GAPIPPFITVLT
+62 GSPIPPFITVLT

-95 EFLGSATET
+95 EFLGSDSET

-119 AAATNHGYP
+119 AAAAIHKYP
-128 WPKFPVLDTAKLA
+128 WPKFPVVDTAKLA

-157 LASFFNATTSPT
+157 LAKFFNATVSPT

-181 VLHGLIARLGNLGI
+181 VLHGLIGRLGNLGI
-195 TTLEELQNYSA
+195 TTLDELQNFSA
-206 RITPSQRAKKHLSA
+206 QITPAQRAKKHLA
-220 NIPNAAGVYIFR
+220 TNIPNSAGVYIFR
-232 GPDGSALYVGTSRN
+232 GADGSALYVGTSRN
-246 LRSRV
+246 LRNRV

-259 TRRRMRDMIALTDRI
+259 TRRRMRDMIALTERI
-274 DVIICPTIIEAKV
+274 DVIVCPTIIEAQI

-297 PKFNRRSTKQESAV
+297 PRFNRKSTKQESAV
-311 WVKLTDENFPRLSA
+311 WVKLTDEIFPRLSA

-332 SDDQGWFGPFNGI
+332 SDETGWFGPFNGS

-351 IDAIHEVLP
+351 IAALHEVLP
-360 IRQCKPKISMRS
+360 IRQCKPKISTRS
-372 IVSAS
+372 ITTAS

-392 GLQSLE
+392 GMQSID
-398 SYSTIT
+398 SYRT
-404 TTAIKFLTI
+404 LTEVVHTYLSV
-413 DARAVITAHETR
+413 DARPVIAQHEKR
-425 MNELAL
+425 MNELAV

-451 TARAQR
+451 SARAQK
-457 ISALTKVSQI
+457 ISAISKVAEI
-467 VTALKFAD
+467 ITARKFPD
-475 SNKWEF
+475 SSKWEF
-481 VVIRH
+481 LAIRH
-486 GRLVGSALSAPGVS
+486 GRLVGSALSVNGVS
-500 LAQTIE
+500 LSQTIE
-506 SLTLCAEVVVPEFSV
+506 SLKLTAEVVIPEDSI

-536 LESPGLRLV
+536 LETPGLRLV
-545 EVVGQWKLPIFGSG
+545 EVSGSWHLPVFGSG
-559 NARASMAD
+559 QARASMAD
-567 VRKSYE
+567 VRKSY
-573 DDNRWLTATQF
+573 DADNRWLAATQF
-584 DNN
+584 ESS